1 MIQQRIVFFIFLIL
15 VSQKRVKNRIQ
26 AIFMTTK
33 GFDLELLMPIAKT
46 GAYFVLANDKSK
58 EDAHLKNF
66 HPNY

>member
-1 MIQQRIVFFIFLIL
+1 
-15 VSQKRVKNRIQ
+15 
-26 AIFMTTK
+26 MTTK